1 LRLAASAV
9 AVALVAIHAVVNVSA
24 DIPVFRIGVRFC
36 VAIGALENAV
46 VTGVGMASRADSIGV
61 AMIGR
66 EPGVIEGRTQPTGR
80 RVATRAGSWESC
92 GNVVRVVRALVVEFV
107 AAVTIRRQRCVVIV
121 HVTIGASDGSV
132 RAGQREGGVVVVE
145 GRRRP
150 C

>member
-24 DIPVFRIGVRFC
+24 DIPVLRIGVRFC

-46 VTGVGMASRADSIGV
+46 VTRVVMASRADSIGV
-61 AMIGR
+61 AMIDR
-66 EPGVIEGRTQPTGR
+66 EPGVIEGRAQPAGR
-80 RVATRAGSWESC
+80 RMASRAGSWESG
-92 GNVVRVVRALVVEFV
+92 GNVVRVVRALVGDFV
-107 AAVTIRRQRCVVIV
+107 TAVTIRRQRCVVIV
-121 HVTIGASDGSV
+121 HVTIGASDGRV